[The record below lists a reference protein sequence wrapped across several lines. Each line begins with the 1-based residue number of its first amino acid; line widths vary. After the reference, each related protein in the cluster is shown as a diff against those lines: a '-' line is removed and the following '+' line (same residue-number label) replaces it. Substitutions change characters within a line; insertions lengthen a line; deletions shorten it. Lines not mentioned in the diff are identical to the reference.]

1 MSDLAAGIPIGMS
14 IGMGAGIGVGMGIGA
29 NKTRK
34 EIEAKLQELGSSHDV
49 KIKKTDGNYMS
60 MDELFQFISAESIT
74 KSTPNNSKGIIITI
88 IAALVLIMGIF
99 MFILLY

>member
-1 MSDLAAGIPIGMS
+1 MS
-14 IGMGAGIGVGMGIGA
+14 I
-29 NKTRK
+29 
-34 EIEAKLQELGSSHDV
+34 
-49 KIKKTDGNYMS
+49 
-60 MDELFQFISAESIT
+60 DELLQFISAESIT